1 MGGSLGRRHSGS
13 VMELQ
18 PREEGWKWCGV
29 AGWGEGWGR
38 EGERSTRGAGLG
50 NEEHLIAREV
60 ASVAPQRENP
70 GQHSGAGDA
79 SAREHGTQRLSSGPF
94 SKQSGVGRWMTCMA
108 KWPMLAICWPYAH
121 VGHMAT
127 VLAGTTSG
135 VAGHWPQGR
144 CTHAPAAAAAVS
156 LHHRPRRVLQQFVP
170 AVAGSQG
177 PKCML
182 GSFSGPHNP
191 TPPYTTQHTHT
202 HTQLHRPPQPWL
214 DVLMLHSTKPEQKPC
229 RAWPASARSAAE
241 CRAWQEGR
249 PVLAGRKRATA
260 PAGFRQRA
268 GGSQHVVEVGGDVGD
283 RERGVTGHNHLGSCA
298 VVLHKGLQAQ
308 GGGGAQVR
316 WPCRTSGTRPY
327 CSKAA
332 HCARMAQGRC
342 FWFHTA
348 AQHTRKHAPC
358 GQSPTCLQRE
368 AAKSTASARFSCVHT
383 MPAQPTEHSTGLAL
397 GVGASETRQRTGRWC
412 RLHVR
417 RKR

>member
-202 HTQLHRPPQPWL
+202 HTHSFIVHLSPGLTCSCCTAQSPSRSRAEPGRRAQGAQL
-214 DVLMLHSTKPEQKPC
+214 
-229 RAWPASARSAAE
+229 SAE
-241 CRAWQEGR
+241 PGR
-249 PVLAGRKRATA
+249 
-260 PAGFRQRA
+260 RA
-268 GGSQHVVEVGGDVGD
+268 GPCWPGGKERQPRQGSGKG
-283 RERGVTGHNHLGSCA
+283 RG
-298 VVLHKGLQAQ
+298 
-308 GGGGAQVR
+308 
-316 WPCRTSGTRPY
+316 
-327 CSKAA
+327 A
-332 HCARMAQGRC
+332 HSM
-342 FWFHTA
+342 
-348 AQHTRKHAPC
+348 
-358 GQSPTCLQRE
+358 
-368 AAKSTASARFSCVHT
+368 
-383 MPAQPTEHSTGLAL
+383 
-397 GVGASETRQRTGRWC
+397 
-412 RLHVR
+412 
-417 RKR
+417 